1 MDVSLISAVPVTCN
15 APITFNVPVTLDEAA
30 TKPPNNV
37 KVLVAIEPLFDT
49 VSNVS
54 VSTEALGHPM
64 PLLKQIPTPETV
76 AVAKLAVLAYKNVE
90 VTVLNVP
97 VEADK
102 NVPVVLKK
110 LRFETVPVAT
120 ERMFVFNVVP
130 VPFKKPRVVFTNKFV
145 AVELP
150 SADRDKDKVVPVAPE
165 KKRFVVVTLVPVTLV
180 KKTPCKNEVPVTL
193 NVPIALNVPVTLEEA
208 ATKPPK
214 NCAVVVV
221 KLPRAVAD

>member
-1 MDVSLISAVPVTCN
+1 MPN
-15 APITFNVPVTLDEAA
+15 TFNVPVTLDDAA
-30 TKPPNNV
+30 TKPPKSI
-37 KVLVAIEPLFDT
+37 KVLVAIEPRFDT

-54 VSTEALGHPM
+54 DSEELGQPT
-64 PLLKQIPTPETV
+64 PLLKQMPTPETV

-90 VTVLNVP
+90 VTVLSVP
-97 VEADK
+97 VVADK

-120 ERMFVFNVVP
+120 ERISAFNVVP
-130 VPFKKPRVVFTNKFV
+130 VPFKKPSVVFTNRFV

-150 SADRDKDKVVPVAPE
+150 SAARDKDNVVPVAPE
-165 KKRFVVVTLVPVTLV
+165 KKRFVVVTLVPVAFV
-180 KKTPCKNEVPVTL
+180 KNVPCMNEVPVTL
-193 NVPIALNVPVTLEEA
+193 NVPIALSVPVTLEDA
-208 ATKPPK
+208 ATNPPK